1 MELLNEIQGFFPRF
15 NDNELDTHSKF
26 IFLMSQEHTETTNLL
41 LNHVY
46 KWQKTRDETLHLN

>member
-26 IFLMSQEHTETTNLL
+26 TFLMSQEHTETTNLL